1 MQLNPYLSFSG
12 RCEEAMN
19 YYKDCL
25 SGTIEAMSYFENAP
39 EDSKVTDTDQ
49 KKVMHSVLR
58 FGGANVIMGSDSPE
72 HYETKVGNNVTLSLD
87 FPSNDEMEKVFHK
100 LADGGQV
107 SMPLQDTFWGA
118 RFGMCADKFGTQ
130 WMFNCNKR

>member
-1 MQLNPYLSFSG
+1 MQMNPYLSFSG

-25 SGTIEAMSYFENAP
+25 NGTIEAMNYFENSPMENLTEA
-39 EDSKVTDTDQ
+39 DK

-58 FGGANVIMGSDSPE
+58 FGDNMIMGSDAPE
-72 HYETKVGNNVTLSLD
+72 HYETKVGNNVTLSLV
-87 FPSNDEMEKVFHK
+87 FPSTEEMEKVFNK
-100 LADGGQV
+100 LAEGGQV

-118 RFGMCADKFGTQ
+118 RFGMCSDKFGTQ
-130 WMFNCNKR
+130 WMFNCNQRN